1 MYVYVEDDSRW
12 RGQQEVKSRPNKKK
26 LEMYAK
32 IPEEVAG
39 QLSAES
45 EPPSSPSEPP
55 LRARSYCQIQTW
67 V

>member
-1 MYVYVEDDSRW
+1 ME
-12 RGQQEVKSRPNKKK
+12 GQQEVKSRPNKKK

-32 IPEEVAG
+32 IPDEVTG
-39 QLSAES
+39 QLSAEL

-55 LRARSYCQIQTW
+55 LRARSYCQIQMW

>member
-1 MYVYVEDDSRW
+1 ME
-12 RGQQEVKSRPNKKK
+12 GQQEVESRPNKKI

-45 EPPSSPSEPP
+45 EPPSSPGEPP
-55 LRARSYCQIQTW
+55 LRAWSYCQIQMW